1 MPPLTL
7 ADRLSRRWSEPGGLR
22 QVWLVAYPLIV
33 STSLHSILLLIDR
46 TFLFWYDSSAMAAAL
61 PAGMLFWTALGFFF
75 GTAGYVNSFVA
86 QYHGARRPDR
96 VAAVVAQGAWF
107 SLASIPFF
115 LAMIPL
121 APFIFTLSMEPD
133 PVDPIRARA
142 VFDAEVG
149 FFQALTWGGGGM
161 ILSTAVSSFYTGLG
175 KTAIVMWV
183 NVLDVLVV
191 VVLDAILIF
200 GIGGWFE
207 WGATGAGIATSI
219 GNWFKAFVLI
229 ALLFRP
235 IDGVVY
241 PWLSN
246 WKPDWSLF
254 LRLLRYGA
262 PSGLQFFVEGAA
274 LSVIVLLI
282 GQAGPTALAAT
293 TMAFNVNAI
302 AFVPMIGI
310 GIAVSTLVGQNLG
323 ENRPDVAQR
332 ATWNAVIWGVG
343 ITLVF
348 AFGYLVFP
356 DLFMVGF
363 ELGGDPAEFAEIRD
377 LTVVLLRFVAL
388 YCLFDALNIIV
399 VGALKGAGDTK
410 FILIAAIVTTIGGMA
425 GALIGGAF
433 IGTSVYWW
441 WSYLTVWILAQFVIH
456 LMRFLGG
463 KWRKMRVIETEF
475 LPPELAEHPTSHVL
489 PAQSP
494 PDDENPYSPP
504 LTSAPLG

>member
-1 MPPLTL
+1 MSPPTLT
-7 ADRLSRRWSEPGGLR
+7 DRLSLRWSEPGGLR
-22 QVWLVAYPLIV
+22 QVWLVAYPLII

-61 PAGMLFWTALGFFF
+61 PAGMVFWTSLGFFF

-96 VAAVVAQGAWF
+96 VAAIVAQGAWF
-107 SLASIPFF
+107 ALVSIPLF

-121 APFIFTLSMEPD
+121 APCIFALSMEPN
-133 PVDPIRARA
+133 PADPIKAQA

-229 ALLFRP
+229 AILFRP

-254 LRLLRYGA
+254 MRLLRYGA

-323 ENRPDVAQR
+323 ENRPEVAER
-332 ATWNAVIWGVG
+332 ATWNAVIWGVA
-343 ITLVF
+343 ITLLF
-348 AFGYLVFP
+348 AIGYLAVP
-356 DLFMVGF
+356 DLFMIGYEVA
-363 ELGGDPAEFAEIRD
+363 GDPTDFAEIRD

-410 FILIAAIVTTIGGMA
+410 FILIAAIVTTVGGMA

-433 IGTSVYWW
+433 VGTSVYWW
-441 WSYLTVWILAQFVIH
+441 WGYLTVWILAQFVIH
-456 LMRFLGG
+456 LVRFLGG
-463 KWRKMRVIETEF
+463 KWRKMRVIESEF
-475 LPPELAEHPTSHVL
+475 LPPEEEAESSSPQVVPSFDRGAPTGRDSRRGG
-489 PAQSP
+489 AI
-494 PDDENPYSPP
+494 E
-504 LTSAPLG
+504 